1 MSIQRTMQGLL
12 ADAGAGGSLGVA
24 GFTWIAPVADV
35 FQIIATIIACVAGIY
50 AIRWHRLRI
59 QIAKEKRNVKSE

>member
-1 MSIQRTMQGLL
+1 MSIQRTAQGLL

-24 GFTWIAPVADV
+24 GFTWIAPVADA

-59 QIAKEKRNVKSE
+59 QIAKEKRDASN